1 MLRLW
6 LLRILVAATDFDD
19 GWTGC
24 CYVVDSW
31 FTLLP
36 LLLLVASVDWL
47 LRILVIVAN
56 SDGVWIGCCC
66 MVDWTGGCC
75 VLVWCFIAVP
85 ASLVFPAGGF
95 LATAGHLLLSWLVF
109 LIFFFSLF
117 SSSLLSVAS
126 LVFRIMVSP
135 SMLGL
140 VENPMVL
147 EATLCSSSPTSI
159 PICGKGSVSSNGGL
173 RGRHRGEA
181 KDKKLKICEL
191 GLSRNRKEVVVDVEE
206 NCDLQT
212 GNWVWEDPM
221 DLDLCAGGEVYAPT
235 LGTRTTPPFP
245 TSTSASPNLSSSS
258 TATAMALK
266 SSAA

>member
-1 MLRLW
+1 MS
-6 LLRILVAATDFDD
+6 A
-19 GWTGC
+19 
-24 CYVVDSW
+24 
-31 FTLLP
+31 
-36 LLLLVASVDWL
+36 
-47 LRILVIVAN
+47 
-56 SDGVWIGCCC
+56 
-66 MVDWTGGCC
+66 
-75 VLVWCFIAVP
+75 
-85 ASLVFPAGGF
+85 
-95 LATAGHLLLSWLVF
+95 
-109 LIFFFSLF
+109 
-117 SSSLLSVAS
+117 
-126 LVFRIMVSP
+126 
-135 SMLGL
+135 
-140 VENPMVL
+140 E
-147 EATLCSSSPTSI
+147 
-159 PICGKGSVSSNGGL
+159 
-173 RGRHRGEA
+173 GRHRGEA